1 MNPFVQHDGLVL
13 AIPAANIDTDILIP
27 KQYLKRVERAG
38 LADYLF
44 DRWRYLDRG
53 NATDDPYVDCTTRV
67 PDPDFAL
74 NQSDYRGASVLVT
87 GANFGCGS
95 SREQAVW
102 GLAQWGIRVVI
113 APSFGDIFFNNCFAN
128 GLLPIV
134 LPPTDVEAM
143 TALAQQPGWRVSVD
157 LEQQCIEE
165 PGGRRWA
172 FAIDAF
178 RKECLLRGAD
188 AIALT
193 LARTEAITAFERQH
207 FQSFPWLATS
217 SQSQTFYPTV
227 PL

>member
-1 MNPFVQHDGLVL
+1 MTPFVKHEGLVV
-13 AIPAANIDTDILIP
+13 AIPAASIDTDILIP

-53 NATDDPYVDCTTRV
+53 NATDDPYVDCAGRE
-67 PDPDFAL
+67 PDPAFAL
-74 NQSDYRGASVLVT
+74 NQARHAGATVLVT

-102 GLAQWGIRVVI
+102 GLVQWGIRAVI

-134 LPPTDVEAM
+134 LASEAVDQIS
-143 TALAQQPGWRVSVD
+143 LSAQQPGWRLAID
-157 LEQQCIEE
+157 LGLQTVTAPDGTTWHFEM
-165 PGGRRWA
+165 
-172 FAIDAF
+172 DAF
-178 RKECLLRGAD
+178 RKTCLLNGAD

-193 LARTEAITAFERQH
+193 LAHAAAINAFEQRHAQA
-207 FQSFPWLATS
+207 QPWLAADLAS
-217 SQSQTFYPTV
+217 PTFQP
-227 PL
+227 PLHP